1 MFKYFIWIICEMLNT
16 ERDIYTLI
24 YTLIFST
31 MRVWII
37 VHMFVHVHWVK
48 NWMISNGPLDWPN
61 KEMWSQTI
69 YHLEKMHRPVVS
81 HLKMA
86 LFSFLAKP
94 PSSIV
99 WITVVF
105 FIAKY
110 ENLNWNTFPSW
121 LKWISHK
128 IKSPFEKWTN
138 RNCWKTSFK
147 N

>member
-1 MFKYFIWIICEMLNT
+1 
-16 ERDIYTLI
+16 
-24 YTLIFST
+24 
-31 MRVWII
+31 MRVRIR
-37 VHMFVHVHWVK
+37 VHI
-48 NWMISNGPLDWPN
+48 WMISNGPLDWPN

-121 LKWISHK
+121 LKYISHK
-128 IKSPFEKWTN
+128 TKPFLRKVNQLELMENQFGFATN
-138 RNCWKTSFK
+138 FLKKKKKTAASK
-147 N
+147 YILLRT